1 VSLLLVGDDATD
13 DVPGVVA
20 VGIALTT
27 AQTLELRRTGRTE
40 FVEQD
45 GTTVVIGHEDELD
58 SLVEEVSN

>member
-1 VSLLLVGDDATD
+1 MNLLLVGDDDVTD
-13 DVPGVVA
+13 VDA

-45 GTTVVIGHEDELD
+45 GTTVVIGHEDELN
-58 SLVEEVSN
+58 SLDTEVSG

>member
-1 VSLLLVGDDATD
+1 MSLLLVGDD
-13 DVPGVVA
+13 DVTGVES

-27 AQTLELRRTGRTE
+27 AQTLELRHTGRTE

-58 SLVEEVSN
+58 SLAEEVGN